1 MGRLYRKVA
10 RVALSIGAASFG
22 LCGAIAP
29 AGAGVGSDMEQAFQD
44 MGAAANVSGP
54 TAYQGQSAGYY
65 SLGSAWTR
73 FPQKTVYPAN
83 LQLPKVTAG
92 CGGID
97 VFTGS
102 FSFIN
107 ADEFVAMLKAVAN
120 NAIGFAF
127 KLAIEAISPQI
138 GKTMQDLQDLANKIN
153 QANISSCETA
163 QSLVGGMAGEMGIQ
177 SSTVCSAVGNSQGI
191 FSDWARSKQKC
202 GNGGQQSSTLSQ
214 ANGALK
220 DQVPGPKN
228 YAWDIIKASAL
239 GSESVQM
246 REMLMT
252 LTGTIIVPARTSDG
266 AEIQVVSQ
274 GPKVGP
280 ILDALIDGVQQVTI
294 YKCDESTACMAPIAN
309 GQNFGPLNTS
319 ALKPLIRALIQ
330 SMADK
335 LRTDQELTVEERNLL
350 GMASIPLYKVLAVQ
364 AASGFQLAPTEIDT
378 LAEFVAIDMLNAMMT
393 NMLDQIAASR
403 GALEARG
410 VKGNIDA
417 FMAQLRDVRTQLAQR
432 NTSTS
437 ERVNRTF
444 QIVDNAMRIETTLQT
459 KMAPGMAAS
468 LNFSRSLSAQGL
480 RP

>member
-1 MGRLYRKVA
+1 MAVRRPFARFALGLGGVA
-10 RVALSIGAASFG
+10 FALLTTLTPAS
-22 LCGAIAP
+22 
-29 AGAGVGSDMEQAFQD
+29 AGVGADMEQAFQD

-54 TAYQGQSAGYY
+54 SAYQGQSAGYY

-153 QANISSCETA
+153 QQNISSCESA
-163 QSLVGGMAGEMGIQ
+163 QALVGGLAGEIGIQ
-177 SSTVCSAVGNSQGI
+177 SNTVCAAVGNSQGI
-191 FSDWARSKQKC
+191 FSDWARSRQKC
-202 GNGGQQSSTLSQ
+202 GNGGQQTATLSQ
-214 ANGALK
+214 ADGALK

-228 YAWDIIKASAL
+228 YAWDVIKASAL
-239 GSESVQM
+239 GGQSQQM
-246 REMLMT
+246 RELVMT
-252 LTGTIIVPARTSDG
+252 LTGTIIVPARTSD
-266 AEIQVVSQ
+266 ASEIRVVTQ

-280 ILDALIDGVQQVTI
+280 ILDALLDGTQQVAI
-294 YKCDESTACMAPIAN
+294 YRCDEASACMNPTAN
-309 GQNFGPLNTS
+309 GQNFGPLSTS
-319 ALKPLIRALIQ
+319 ALKPHIRALIQ

-335 LRTDQELTVEERNLL
+335 LRTDKALSTEERSLL
-350 GMASIPLYKVLAVQ
+350 GMASIPLYKVLAVE
-364 AASGFQLAPTEIDT
+364 AASGFQLSAEEIDS
-378 LAEFVAIDMLNAMMT
+378 LAEFVAIDTLNAMMT
-393 NMLDQIAASR
+393 NMLDEVAASR

-410 VKGNIDA
+410 VRGNIDA
-417 FMAQLRDVRTQLAQR
+417 YMQQLEGVRSQLAQR
-432 NTSTS
+432 GTVMA

-444 QIVDNAMRIETTLQT
+444 QIVDNAMRIESTLQT
-459 KMAPGMAAS
+459 RMAPGLAAS
-468 LNFSRSLSAQGL
+468 LNFSRTLSAQGL